1 VTTIRTGLL
10 TDLGEELLKKRTT
23 LGTRDSVLERK
34 VKDILDRVRVEGDK
48 ALLDF
53 TRMFDGADLSSKG
66 LRVSEPD
73 IAEARNKVTP
83 NDLRALEYL
92 RKRIAR
98 IEKRKLDAVNYVYD
112 DGKIRLRQVTRPL
125 RSVGCYVPG
134 GRAAYPSTVL
144 MTVVPAKV
152 AGVPRIV
159 MCSPPSGDGEI
170 EPMVLVA
177 ADLCGADE
185 VYRVGGAQAI
195 AAMAYGTETIQPVD
209 KIVGPGSEFVTVAK
223 RMVNDVVAIDLPAG
237 PSEILVLADDSAD
250 IRCVV
255 LDLIS
260 QAEHAPDNIPIL
272 VTTSRRVLEETSRQ
286 IEELLT
292 TLERREI
299 AEEALGRQGALLL
312 ADSMDDA
319 LDFVNR
325 FGPEHLEILTH
336 SPRLLAEKVTAAG
349 IILVGEYTPVAA
361 SDYCLGTNHVL
372 PTMGF
377 AQTYSGLS
385 VLDYVKMIPVVEC
398 RRSTLKTMLRP
409 AKTLSEREGLPNHYL
424 ALAGRFG
431 DD

>member
-10 TDLGEELLKKRTT
+10 TDLGEELLKNRSIRR
-23 LGTRDSVLERK
+23 TRDSALEAR
-34 VKDILDRVRVEGDK
+34 VKEILNRVRSEGDR

-53 TRMFDGADLSSKG
+53 TLKFDGVDVSSKG
-66 LRVSEPD
+66 LRVGESE
-73 IAEARNKVTP
+73 IAAARAKATP
-83 NDLRALEYL
+83 EDVQALEYL
-92 RKRIAR
+92 RRRVTR
-98 IEKRKLDAVNYVYD
+98 IERRKLKAVNYTYG

-152 AGVPRIV
+152 ARVPRIAV
-159 MCSPPSGDGEI
+159 CSPPSKDGEV
-170 EPMVLVA
+170 EPLVLVA
-177 ADLCGADE
+177 ADLCGVNE

-195 AAMAYGTETIQPVD
+195 AAMAYGTNSIRPVD
-209 KIVGPGSEFVTVAK
+209 KIVGPGGEFVTAAK
-223 RMVNDVVAIDLPAG
+223 QMVSDIVAIDLPAG

-250 IRCVV
+250 PRAVA
-255 LDLIS
+255 LDLVS

-272 VTTSRRVLEETSRQ
+272 VTTSQQVLEETARQ
-286 IEELLT
+286 IEGMLDSLQ
-292 TLERREI
+292 RGEI
-299 AEEALGRQGALLL
+299 VEEAFSRQGALLL
-312 ADSMDDA
+312 ANSMDDA
-319 LDFVNR
+319 LAFVNR
-325 FGPEHLEILTH
+325 FGPEHLEILARQ
-336 SPRLLAEKVTAAG
+336 PRRLAEKVTAAG
-349 IILVGEYTPVAA
+349 IILLGEHTPAAA

-398 RRSTLKTMLRP
+398 RRSALKAMLRP
-409 AKTLSEREGLPNHYL
+409 AKTFSEREGLPNHYL
-424 ALAGRFG
+424 ALEGRFG